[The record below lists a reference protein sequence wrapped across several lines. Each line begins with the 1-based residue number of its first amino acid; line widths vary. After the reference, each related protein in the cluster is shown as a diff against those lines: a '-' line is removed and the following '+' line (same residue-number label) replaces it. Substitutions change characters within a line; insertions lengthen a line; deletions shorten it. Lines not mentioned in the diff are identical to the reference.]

1 MNSVSKNI
9 YIDKSNDII
18 NKYNNKYHNTIKT
31 KPVDVKPSTCINSS
45 KEIIEKDPKFKLVI
59 PLEYQNIKTYLQKAM
74 FQIGLKKFL

>member
-9 YIDKSNDII
+9 YIDKSNDIV

-59 PLEYQNIKTYLQKAM
+59 PLEYQNIKKHICKRLCSK
-74 FQIGLKKFL
+74 LV